1 MASSLK
7 NIQKVLVANR
17 GEIAVRCIK
26 ACRELGVKTVAIYT
40 DADATSL
47 HTLSADEAVLLPGSD
62 RTAYTDGD
70 AIINI
75 AQARNADA
83 IIPGYGF
90 LSENADFAAAA
101 EAVGIIFVGPSV
113 ASIKAMGLKHEAR
126 EIAHRAGVPT
136 VPGTALLSSAA
147 EARENAARLGFPIML
162 KATGGG
168 GGMGLQICQDEVE
181 VERAFETVVSRAGTL
196 FKNSG
201 VFLEKYYPRS
211 RHVEVQVAG
220 NGNVVVSF
228 GERECSLQRRHQ
240 KVIEECPS
248 TFVDAA
254 LRRKL
259 CQSAIDYAS
268 QLNYKS
274 VGTVEFLVDD
284 ETAEYFFL
292 EMNTRLQVEHG
303 ITELCYG
310 VDLVHLMLRQA
321 DCEKAGLGGIPTAE
335 LRSLGREQPLGSA
348 IEVRVYAE
356 DALNDFAPRP
366 GLLQSVRW
374 PKSEGDDGVRV
385 DTWVKGGQRITPY
398 YDPLVGKIMVHD
410 DQGREQ
416 ARQKMIRVLKGTTL
430 QGTQTNLQYLTKVL
444 QSEAFIQGN
453 TLTTFLNDF
462 VFEACAIQVLEP
474 GMMTTIQDYP
484 GRVSVRHGVPRSG
497 PMDTLSSQ
505 IANVLVGDEPGTELL
520 EVTLTGPALR
530 FYVDA
535 VVAVCGG
542 SVSVTVGDVEQ
553 PMWSRFVVRRGQVLK
568 LGQLGGSGF
577 RAYIAIRGGFP
588 GIPLFLG
595 SKSTAPEL
603 GYGGLEG
610 RKLQMHD
617 VLDLAEQST
626 QWAAT
631 ATSFS
636 LPSNAVPSL
645 DIKQVWCMEGPY
657 GDNDI
662 LTPAGR
668 AALYEA
674 AWKVNHNSG
683 RSGVRLAGPQL
694 EWARSSGGGGGSHPS
709 NVFDYGYPVGG
720 VNWTGDFPVIFSV
733 DSPDAGGFAC
743 PLTICSADFWKLG
756 QLKPGDE
763 IRFRPTTFE
772 WAMVML
778 KKQDEYITAV
788 AECAQ
793 TGQVA
798 ASIPALY
805 PEEDSQASSGS
816 STLREIPAT
825 DSDPKTIYRQGGDS
839 SIIVEFGTQV
849 ADLRNT
855 ICVRLLAKQLEDRQL
870 DGVSWTPSIATLTV
884 HFNPKKISQTELL
897 SILSELPCGLG
908 QSSNQMPV
916 REVQLPICL
925 DHSAIAE
932 AVQRYMDNIR
942 KDASYLPDN
951 VEYIR
956 ENNALSSR
964 QAVFDAFLNTPWLTV
979 AVGFYVG
986 TPFLFPLDPKYVY
999 VGQKYNPSRVFT
1011 PSGSVGLGGSLVAI
1025 YPVAAP
1031 GGYQLIGRTIGCWD
1045 ETGNRPCFE
1054 PSKPWLFRHF
1064 DLVRF
1069 VEVGEEEYDK
1079 LKHDYDIGQYEFTIS
1094 ETTINMDHFID
1105 KFDAANQD
1113 PAHLEWIK
1121 RQSEASKELARREME
1136 LFDEWHAATTASTNG
1151 AAAGGG
1157 ELEDHSSANVLRI
1170 KSPVS
1175 ASVWKVEVGVGD
1187 VLKSGQT
1194 VAVLEAMKMEIKV
1207 ICGKDEDGMVV
1218 KSIVTDENAS
1228 EIGTGVAS
1236 STASVTSSVLSYRE
1250 ENGRKYHAYKE
1261 GKYTAP
1267 NDEQEQDRLDL
1278 QHNLFLLTFDNALGL
1293 APPNQPN
1300 SNVQRVLDVGTGTGI
1315 WAIDFGEDHE
1325 GAEVLGIDLSHSMPE
1340 FVPQNVRF
1348 EIDDLDEEWTY
1359 SQPFDYIHT
1368 RGMNSC
1374 IADWRVFLTKVFDNL
1389 TPGGYFELQEL
1400 EVFPRSDDG
1409 TLTPECQLSQC
1420 MKYVHE
1426 AFEIF
1431 GRSFQQIPDLVR
1443 VMEDV
1448 GFVDVKMALFKWP
1461 SNTWPKDPKYKEL
1474 GDWNNENI
1482 NNGFVAITMAPF
1494 TRALGWT
1501 KEEVHVFLPG
1511 VRKDLNDKSIHAYW
1525 PVYVVYGMKPFV
1537 ENTETAEA

>member
-7 NIQKVLVANR
+7 NIQKV
-17 GEIAVRCIK
+17 
-26 ACRELGVKTVAIYT
+26 
-40 DADATSL
+40 
-47 HTLSADEAVLLPGSD
+47 
-62 RTAYTDGD
+62 D

-75 AQARNADA
+75 AQAHNADA

-168 GGMGLQICQDEVE
+168 GGMGLQICQDEAE

-211 RHVEVQVAG
+211 RHIEVQVAG
-220 NGNVVVSF
+220 NGDVVVSF

-248 TFVDAA
+248 PFVDAA

-374 PKSEGDDGVRV
+374 PESEGDDGVRV

-416 ARQKMIRVLKGTTL
+416 ARQKMIRALKGTTL

-505 IANVLVGDEPGTELL
+505 IANVLVGNEPGTELL

-542 SVSVTVGDVEQ
+542 SVPVKVDDVEQ

-577 RAYIAIRGGFP
+577 RAYIAIKGGFSE
-588 GIPLFLG
+588 IPLFLG

-617 VLDLAEQST
+617 VLDLAEYSNQC
-626 QWAAT
+626 AAVVT
-631 ATSFS
+631 PFS
-636 LPSNAVPSL
+636 LLSDSIPSL
-645 DIKQVWCMEGPY
+645 DIQEVWCMEGPY

-743 PLTICSADFWKLG
+743 PLTVCSADFWKLG

-763 IRFRPTTFE
+763 IRFRPITFE
-772 WAMVML
+772 SAMVML
-778 KKQDEYITAV
+778 KKQDE
-788 AECAQ
+788 
-793 TGQVA
+793 
-798 ASIPALY
+798 
-805 PEEDSQASSGS
+805 
-816 STLREIPAT
+816 
-825 DSDPKTIYRQGGDS
+825 QGGDS

-870 DGVSWTPSIATLTV
+870 DGT
-884 HFNPKKISQTELL
+884 KLL
-897 SILSELPCGLG
+897 IILSGLPCGLS
-908 QSSNQMPV
+908 QSSNEMPV

-942 KDASYLPDN
+942 REASYLPDN

-986 TPFLFPLDPKYVY
+986 TPFLFPLDPNYVY

-1069 VEVGEEEYDK
+1069 VEVGEEEYDN

-1094 ETTINMDHFID
+1094 ETTINMDHFIA

-1113 PAHLEWIK
+1113 PAHLEWTK
-1121 RQSEASKELARREME
+1121 RQAEASKELSRRETE

-1151 AAAGGG
+1151 AAAAGG
-1157 ELEDHSSANVLRI
+1157 EPEEHSGANILRI

-1207 ICGKDEDGMVV
+1207 ICGKDEDGMIV
-1218 KSIVTDENAS
+1218 KSIVTDDNAS
-1228 EIGTGVAS
+1228 EIGTNIPPLTMSKNKIDWVGDALPL
-1236 STASVTSSVLSYRE
+1236 TRP
-1250 ENGRKYHAYKE
+1250 
-1261 GKYTAP
+1261 P
-1267 NDEQEQDRLDL
+1267 NL

-1325 GAEVLGIDLSHSMPE
+1325 QAEVLGIDLSHSMPE
-1340 FVPQNVRF
+1340 LF

-1374 IADWRVFLTKVFDNL
+1374 IADWKVFLTKVFDNL

-1431 GRSFQQIPDLVR
+1431 GRSFQGIPDLVR

-1448 GFVDVKMALFKWP
+1448 GFVDVKMSLFKWP

-1525 PVYVVYGMKPFV
+1525 PV
-1537 ENTETAEA
+1537 